1 MNNEDQDFII
11 RVKGLTAAYEGR
23 VLIENVTFDV
33 TRGEVFVILGPSG
46 CGKTTLLKHMIG
58 LHKPASGSVFIDNE
72 DIVSAHGDNRLR
84 ILRKIGVMYQRGALF
99 GSMSLLENVRLPLEE
114 FTNLPGE
121 AMDLISLMKLKM
133 VALEDYGDY
142 QPSALSGGM
151 QKRAAIARAMSLD
164 PQILFLDELSAG
176 LDPVTAADL
185 DRLVLN
191 LARNLTMTFVIVTHE
206 LTSINNYF
214 LN

>member
-1 MNNEDQDFII
+1 M
-11 RVKGLTAAYEGR
+11 
-23 VLIENVTFDV
+23 
-33 TRGEVFVILGPSG
+33 
-46 CGKTTLLKHMIG
+46 
-58 LHKPASGSVFIDNE
+58 
-72 DIVSAHGDNRLR
+72 
-84 ILRKIGVMYQRGALF
+84 
-99 GSMSLLENVRLPLEE
+99 EE
-114 FTNLPGE
+114 FTSLPGE

-206 LTSINNYF
+206 LTSIYAIADRCIMLDREARGIIAAGRPQELRDRSTDPRVVRF
-214 LN
+214 FKRQTESEG